1 MLFELLKGVVIAD
14 IQGCSKYSREIVFT
28 TTEGRVFRM
37 FHRQDCC
44 ERVSVEDV
52 VGDVEDIIGS
62 PVLRAEERSNCAQ
75 PVEDGYGDV
84 EQWTFY
90 TIATIKGTV
99 DLRWLG
105 TSNGY
110 YGTGVDFEEEIT
122 QEERVLLGIPDQLS

>member
-1 MLFELLKGVVIAD
+1 MDFDSIQGLTFSA
-14 IQGCSKYSREIVFT
+14 IQGCSNYSREILFT
-28 TTEGRVFRM
+28 TTDGRMFRM

-44 ERVSVEDV
+44 ESVSVEDV

-75 PVEDGYGDV
+75 PVEDGCGDV

-110 YGTGVDFEEEIT
+110 YGTGVDFEEVTSNDIM
-122 QEERVLLGIPDQLS
+122 D